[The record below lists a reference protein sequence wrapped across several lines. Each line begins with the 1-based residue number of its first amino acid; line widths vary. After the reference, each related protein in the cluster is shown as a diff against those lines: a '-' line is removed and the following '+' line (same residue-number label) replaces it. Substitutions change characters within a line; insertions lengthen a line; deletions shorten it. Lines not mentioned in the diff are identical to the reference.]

1 MQNLSSP
8 NVATTQKA
16 STQGRRI
23 YPAQTYQPHQKQ
35 APRGAGFILPKR
47 IDDTKQKIKTKT
59 GSLKAASQSQ
69 KHTYD
74 DANII
79 STNTASTQGR
89 RIHPA

>member
-1 MQNLSSP
+1 MQILFP
-8 NVATTQKA
+8 PTPQV
-16 STQGRRI
+16 
-23 YPAQTYQPHQKQ
+23 
-35 APRGAGFILPKR
+35 PRDAGFILPNGICDIKQR
-47 IDDTKQKIKTKT
+47 AKTKFKT
-59 GSLKAASQSQ
+59 GSLKAAPQGQRQ